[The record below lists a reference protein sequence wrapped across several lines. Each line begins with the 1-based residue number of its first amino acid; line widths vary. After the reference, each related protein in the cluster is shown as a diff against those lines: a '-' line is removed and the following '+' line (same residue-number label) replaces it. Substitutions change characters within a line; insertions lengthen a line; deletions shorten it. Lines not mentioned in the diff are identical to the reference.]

1 METTYLINK
10 KEYKFKSNA
19 LIPVLFFNEF
29 KMDIFVE
36 INKISEYLN
45 IQQKIN
51 ENLKKEEAKGKEV
64 EYVSEDL
71 KPEQKIVLLK
81 LAYLLNKNAENFE
94 KDFNEWLEELN
105 IIDFNTMQDIATKIW
120 MDDIAT
126 TVELKKK
133 DEI

>member
-51 ENLKKEEAKGKEV
+51 ENLKKEEEKGKEV

-94 KDFNEWLEELN
+94 KDFNKWLEELN

-120 MDDIAT
+120 MDDITT

>member
-51 ENLKKEEAKGKEV
+51 ENLKKEEEKGKEV

-94 KDFNEWLEELN
+94 KDLNKWLEELN

-120 MDDIAT
+120 MDDTTT

>member
-51 ENLKKEEAKGKEV
+51 KNLKKEEEKGKEV

-94 KDFNEWLEELN
+94 KDFNKWLEELN

-120 MDDIAT
+120 MDDIT
-126 TVELKKK
+126 TTIKLKKK

>member
-51 ENLKKEEAKGKEV
+51 ENLKKEEEKGKEV

-81 LAYLLNKNAENFE
+81 LAYLLNKNAENFD
-94 KDFNEWLEELN
+94 KDFNKWLEELN